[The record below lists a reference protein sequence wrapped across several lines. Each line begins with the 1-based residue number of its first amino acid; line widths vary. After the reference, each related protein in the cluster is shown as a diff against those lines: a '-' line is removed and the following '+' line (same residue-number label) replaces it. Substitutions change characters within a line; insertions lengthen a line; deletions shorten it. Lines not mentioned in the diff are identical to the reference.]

1 MRNTYLIFTLLV
13 GLCFTGVGQ
22 DLNTYKYVSVPD
34 RFDFLKEANQYQV
47 NELTKFLFE
56 KYGFKAFMANG
67 LKPNDLSIN
76 PCNYLKVDLVEDSGF
91 FQTKLQVV
99 LLNCANEEIFISEVG
114 ISKEKEYKKA
124 YQEALR
130 DAFTSFEAIN
140 YKYEQNLV
148 KEEPKI
154 ATKPVEEK
162 IQTPEVIVSAIPQTP
177 ARTVSVSKD
186 LEQIKKL
193 EKIYISED
201 VEFYI
206 RNTEFGYQLFLKQ
219 IEEPF
224 AKIVKTESEGH
235 FIYTNIQSQG
245 ISYFDSNGNLV
256 VEILNPQDNST
267 SKKVYKV
274 KN

>member
-22 DLNTYKYVSVPD
+22 DLNTYKYVSVPE

-56 KYGFKAFMANG
+56 KYGFKAFMANE
-67 LKPNDLSIN
+67 LNPDDLSIN
-76 PCNYLKVDLVEDSGF
+76 PCNFLKADVVEDSGL

-140 YKYEQNLV
+140 YKYEQNWV

-154 ATKPVEEK
+154 ATKPVKEK
-162 IQTPEVIVSAIPQTP
+162 IQTQEVIVSAVPQSP
-177 ARTVSVSKD
+177 ARTASVNKD
-186 LEQIKKL
+186 LEQIKKS

-201 VEFYI
+201 AEFYI
-206 RNTEFGYQLFLKQ
+206 RSTEFGYQLFLKQ

-224 AKIVKTESEGH
+224 AKMVKTESEGY
-235 FIYTNIQSQG
+235 FIYTTMQSQG
-245 ISYFDSNGNLV
+245 IAYFDSNGNLV